1 MYLLLTYF
9 GGYKSSIII
18 VRKKYEA
25 SFPFSRAKAADGFSK
40 KWLAHNISTAID
52 LDETKFPMENAYKT
66 YDQLGLIFFL
76 G

>member
-1 MYLLLTYF
+1 M
-9 GGYKSSIII
+9 
-18 VRKKYEA
+18 VKKQ
-25 SFPFSRAKAADGFSK
+25 SKLVFLFFKAKAADGSSK

-66 YDQLGLIFFL
+66 YDQLGLIFL